1 MRIFPFFLEFFF
13 GGFEKFLDCIL
24 LKNGIIINQFFHE
37 KNKQIQIPFQRQDVR
52 VEPTF
57 GLPNPTYPTFLV
69 LLCQNL
75 PTYTYPTFWYFKEA
89 SLLHINILEN
99 IKKLV
104 RTYSIIAIKSLT
116 KNIIIYLC
124 FYYNIAI
131 SIIN

>member
-1 MRIFPFFLEFFF
+1 MQMLIAWLAGSLIKARTYLSIA
-13 GGFEKFLDCIL
+13 
-24 LKNGIIINQFFHE
+24 
-37 KNKQIQIPFQRQDVR
+37 
-52 VEPTF
+52 EPTD
-57 GLPNPTYPTFLV
+57 PNFLV
-69 LLCQNL
+69 LLRQNL